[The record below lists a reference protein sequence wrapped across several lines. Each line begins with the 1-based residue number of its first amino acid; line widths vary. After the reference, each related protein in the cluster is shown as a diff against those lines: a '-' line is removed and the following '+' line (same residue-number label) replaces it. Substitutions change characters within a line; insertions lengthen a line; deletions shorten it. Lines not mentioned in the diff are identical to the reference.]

1 MARKLRDQSEG
12 MRHIRCRGNRKQ
24 PIFVDDFDR
33 ERFMVLLGKV
43 SRKLGWRC
51 VAYCLM
57 TNHVHLVMNVPAF
70 TISRGM
76 QLLNGQYA
84 QAFNRRHGYVG
95 HLFQGR
101 FKESRVDDEAYSL
114 QVGRYVV
121 LNPVRAGM
129 VEEAVDWKWSSHRA
143 MLGKVAPPPFL
154 DVEWTLGQF
163 ARKLDQAREEY
174 AEFVAAGK
182 RAIEEARL
190 EEARLKE
197 SRLEET
203 RLEETRLKRRG
214 QAPGHGPSGHGRYD

>member
-1 MARKLRDQSEG
+1 LLVARKLRDQSEG
-12 MRHIRCRGNRKQ
+12 MRHIWCRGNRKQ

-51 VAYCLM
+51 IAYCLM
-57 TNHVHLVMNVPAF
+57 GNHIHLVIDVPAF

-101 FKESRVDDEAYSL
+101 FSASRVDDEAYSL

-129 VEEAVDWKWSSHRA
+129 VEEAVDWSWSSHRA

-154 DVEWTLGQF
+154 DVRWALGQF
-163 ARKLDQAREEY
+163 ARKLDQAREAY
-174 AEFVAAGK
+174 ADFVAAGE
-182 RAIEEARL
+182 RALEQARL
-190 EEARLKE
+190 EK
-197 SRLEET
+197 
-203 RLEETRLKRRG
+203 RG
-214 QAPGHGPSGHGRYD
+214 QAPGQVPRGRGRYD

>member
-1 MARKLRDQSEG
+1 MARRKRDQSEG
-12 MRHIRCRGNRKQ
+12 IRHIWCRGNRKQ

-33 ERFMVLLGKV
+33 ERFMVLLAKV

-51 VAYCLM
+51 IAYCLM
-57 TNHVHLVMNVPAF
+57 GNHVHLVIDVPAS

-101 FKESRVDDEAYSL
+101 FKDSRVDDDAYSL

-129 VEEAVDWKWSSHRA
+129 VGDAVEWSWSSHPA

-163 ARKLDQAREEY
+163 ARKLELARQAY
-174 AEFVAAGK
+174 TDFIAAGQ
-182 RAIEEARL
+182 EAL
-190 EEARLKE
+190 HEARLKN
-197 SRLEET
+197 
-203 RLEETRLKRRG
+203 RG
-214 QAPGHGPSGHGRYD
+214 QAPGHGPPGHAPYD

>member
-1 MARKLRDQSEG
+1 MARKKRDQSEG
-12 MRHIRCRGNRKQ
+12 IRHIWCRGNRKQ

-33 ERFMVLLGKV
+33 ERFMVLLAKV
-43 SRKLGWRC
+43 SKKLGWRC

-57 TNHVHLVMNVPAF
+57 GNHVHLVIYVSAD

-101 FKESRVDDEAYSL
+101 FSDSRVDDDAYSL

-129 VEEAVDWKWSSHRA
+129 VGDAVEWTWSSHRA

-163 ARKLDQAREEY
+163 ARKLELARRPTPTSSPP
-174 AEFVAAGK
+174 AGCA
-182 RAIEEARL
+182 RAHTPRKSGSGPGSWDAG
-190 EEARLKE
+190 
-197 SRLEET
+197 T
-203 RLEETRLKRRG
+203 
-214 QAPGHGPSGHGRYD
+214 APYD

>member
-1 MARKLRDQSEG
+1 VVARKLRDQSEG
-12 MRHIRCRGNRKQ
+12 IRHIWCRGNRKQ

-33 ERFMVLLGKV
+33 ERFLVLLAKV

-51 VAYCLM
+51 VSYCLM
-57 TNHVHLVMNVPAF
+57 SNHVHLVIDVPAF

-76 QLLNGQYA
+76 QLFPGQYA
-84 QAFNRRHGYVG
+84 QELNLRHGYAGRLV
-95 HLFQGR
+95 QGR
-101 FKESRVDDEAYSL
+101 FSESSVDDEGYSL

-163 ARKLDQAREEY
+163 ARKLEQAREEY
-174 AEFVAAGK
+174 VAFIEAGQ
-182 RAIEEARL
+182 RALEQARL
-190 EEARLKE
+190 E
-197 SRLEET
+197 
-203 RLEETRLKRRG
+203 RRG
-214 QAPGHGPSGHGRYD
+214 QAPGQVPRGRGRYD

>member
-1 MARKLRDQSEG
+1 VARKLRDQTEG
-12 MRHIRCRGNRKQ
+12 LRHIRCRGNRKQ

-33 ERFMVLLGKV
+33 ERFMVLFAKV

-57 TNHVHLVMNVPAF
+57 SNHAHLVVHVPAF

-95 HLFQGR
+95 HLFEGR
-101 FKESRVDDEAYSL
+101 FRASRVDDDAYSL
-114 QVGRYVV
+114 QVDRYVV

-163 ARKLDQAREEY
+163 NRKLERAREEY
-174 AEFVAAGK
+174 VTF
-182 RAIEEARL
+182 IEEGERALKRARL
-190 EEARLKE
+190 E
-197 SRLEET
+197 
-203 RLEETRLKRRG
+203 RRG
-214 QAPGHGPSGHGRYD
+214 QAPGHEPPGHGRYD